1 MKIELPAGFLS
12 SIKDKHILLDTNI
25 FIDAF
30 SYPTEFAN
38 FFDKL
43 KGDGCNATLVTL
55 DVVLLEF
62 LKGSEVESKLIAK
75 KEFINNI
82 VEAYLP
88 ITPEHA
94 SLAQDLLKSYK
105 IEGKDL
111 SITDLLLGSTLYKY
125 QNNICLFTRDLSDFP
140 ANIFKR
146 ISFFNLLKRRTIQT
160 YGAYCA

>member
-1 MKIELPAGFLS
+1 MTIELPADFLS
-12 SIKDKHILLDTNI
+12 SIKNRHILLDTNI

-30 SYPTEFAN
+30 SYPTEFAS

-43 KGDGCNATLVTL
+43 KGNGCNATLVTL

-62 LKGSEVESKLIAK
+62 LKGSTMELKMIEK

-88 ITPEHA
+88 ITSEYV
-94 SLAQDLLKSYK
+94 SLVEDLLKVYK

-111 SITDLLLGSTLYKY
+111 SITDLFLGATLYKY
-125 QNNICLFTRDLSDFP
+125 KHNICLFTRDLSDFP

-160 YGAYCA
+160 YGVYCA

>member
-1 MKIELPAGFLS
+1 MKIELPVDFLS
-12 SIKDKHILLDTNI
+12 IIRDKHVLLDTNI

-62 LKGSEVESKLIAK
+62 LKGSAVESKLIAK

-82 VEAYLP
+82 VEVYLP
-88 ITPEHA
+88 ITHDYT
-94 SLAQDLLKSYK
+94 SLAEDLLKVYK

-111 SITDLLLGSTLYKY
+111 SITDLFLGSTLYKY
-125 QNNICLFTRDLSDFP
+125 KNSICLLTRDLSDFP

-160 YGAYCA
+160 YGAYCT